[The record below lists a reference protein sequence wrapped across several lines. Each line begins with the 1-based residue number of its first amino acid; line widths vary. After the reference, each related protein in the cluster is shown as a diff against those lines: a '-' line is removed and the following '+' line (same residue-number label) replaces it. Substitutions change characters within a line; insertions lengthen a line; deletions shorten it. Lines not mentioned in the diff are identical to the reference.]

1 MADSYRIH
9 NKATAERV
17 AELVRGLNVDSKQW
31 TVTVKRYQKQRSLP
45 QNALMWKW
53 YTIIGNHLGYDKDE
67 MHDVLREKFLPW
79 TELELCGVKVKRL
92 TSTSS
97 DDFTVAMEAEYLSA
111 IDRFAAQELGI
122 ILPHPEDEFYESLQR

>member
-1 MADSYRIH
+1 MAESYRIA

-17 AELVRGLNVDSKQW
+17 AELVRGLNVDGKQW
-31 TVTVKRYQKQRSLP
+31 TVTVKRYQKQRSLA

-79 TELELCGVKVKRL
+79 ELVEVCGVQRKKL
-92 TSTSS
+92 TSTSGPS
-97 DDFTVAMEAEYLSA
+97 FTVAMEAEYLSA
-111 IDRFAAQELGI
+111 IDRFAAQELGLL
-122 ILPHPEDEFYESLQR
+122 LPHPEDEFYESLQR